1 MLLILFIFYGR
12 FYESINPPVC
22 SVFSADSCPNRLP
35 KACQKPAEP
44 KAEQPA
50 QTTDTKAEQPAEPAK
65 TEQTTESAQ
74 VDLSA
79 ETAEYKQWVEG
90 QIDTLLADT
99 EKFVGFLKEGKLDEA
114 KAIYPLARMYFE
126 RSEPIAESFGDL
138 DPRIDNREADLEQGE
153 KWTGFHA
160 IEKILW
166 TQNTTKGTEEL
177 ADRLIADIKELRAK
191 IPTAE
196 VTPELM
202 IQGLVDLL
210 NEVSTTKITGEE
222 EVFSKTDLY
231 DFKANIEGAEKIFE
245 ILKPKLTAKNTEL
258 VKTLEERFKAVN
270 DLLDKYKVGDKD
282 HKPYT
287 DLTPENTKEIAEAV
301 NKLGEPLGQMGI
313 VME

>member
-1 MLLILFIFYGR
+1 MTLKPLLLALTAIL
-12 FYESINPPVC
+12 
-22 SVFSADSCPNRLP
+22 ALT
-35 KACQKPAEP
+35 ACQKPAEP
-44 KAEQPA
+44 KAEQPV
-50 QTTDTKAEQPAEPAK
+50 QTEPKAEQTAK
-65 TEQTTESAQ
+65 SAQ

-90 QIDTLLADT
+90 QIDNLLVDT

-114 KAIYPLARMYFE
+114 KAIYPLVRMYFE

-138 DPRIDNREADLEQGE
+138 DPRIDNREVDLEQGE

-177 ADRLIADIKELRAK
+177 ADQLIADIKELRAK

-202 IQGLVDLL
+202 IQGSVDLV

-222 EVFSKTDLY
+222 EIFSKTDLY

-245 ILKPKLTAKNTEL
+245 ILKPKLTAKNPEL

-282 HKPYT
+282 YKPYT
-287 DLTPENTKEIAEAV
+287 DLTPENTKELAEAV